1 MASSSRKRKSIPAL
15 CTAFHPPVSRKA
27 VHKAG
32 MLFHFELFQVN
43 GELFSKAE
51 KHTGLMHCLPAHRG
65 VEVTD
70 EVIDHENSWVYQ
82 QAKNR
87 MIVSKAVFALL
98 LNESVKENYW
108 PKATSQSA

>member
-1 MASSSRKRKSIPAL
+1 MGEQHLDEEKIK
-15 CTAFHPPVSRKA
+15 HV
-27 VHKAG
+27 
-32 MLFHFELFQVN
+32 ELFQVN

-51 KHTGLMHCLPAHRG
+51 KHTGFMHCLPAHRG

-87 MIVSKAVFALL
+87 MIVSKSVFALL

-108 PKATSQSA
+108 RSEERRVGEEGRLEGWWWK